1 MKDKGLVLSTNKDLA
16 KVEVRCL
23 AVCHDCSAR
32 ALCIGRSASKGLL
45 SVKNPVSAS
54 PGDQVALEVPEEKYS
69 KSLIVLFGGLLA
81 ATLLGLAAGYFIS
94 ILTGLPAEPAGIT
107 GLLIGIIAGIGI
119 LTKYF
124 HNENKR
130 NLYPSITE
138 IIRKGDRHG

>member
-23 AVCHDCSAR
+23 TVCHDCPAH
-32 ALCIGRSASKGLL
+32 ALCLGRSVSKGLL

-54 PGDQVALEVPEEKYS
+54 PGDQVAIEVPEEKYS

-81 ATLLGLAAGYFIS
+81 AALLGLAAGYFIS
-94 ILTGLPAEPAGIT
+94 LLTALPAEPVGIT
-107 GLLIGIIAGIGI
+107 GLLIGIIAGIGL

-130 NLYPSITE
+130 NLYPFITE